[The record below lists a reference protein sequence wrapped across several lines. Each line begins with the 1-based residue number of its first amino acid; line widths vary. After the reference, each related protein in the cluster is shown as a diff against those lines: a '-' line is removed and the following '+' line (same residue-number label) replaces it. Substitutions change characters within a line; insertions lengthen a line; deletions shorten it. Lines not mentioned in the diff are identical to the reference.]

1 MSDIDFILVFIVV
14 GCFVGLFSHIS
25 WFPPFITIRLS
36 CGPQSHLHPLSLMLS
51 LWVLLSSSGEN
62 ISGGKSALRWKL
74 NKCEFSV

>member
-36 CGPQSHLHPLSLMLS
+36 CGPQSHLHPPQQQKTFP
-51 LWVLLSSSGEN
+51 VEN
-62 ISGGKSALRWKL
+62 PH
-74 NKCEFSV
+74 